1 MTIFLG
7 LDPGTYC
14 TGAALF
20 SEGELVDAKLIRA
33 DRKLPIE
40 SRVPII
46 LERLEMMAH
55 QGYPLIQDVA
65 CEWVT
70 GYENKRPAPELQVLL
85 RRIRGWATHR
95 GLGFYAYHPST
106 VAAAVR
112 PRGLSGSAK
121 DAIRMGVQMLY
132 GKEAADLD
140 QNILDAI
147 AVGVAHMNHLRESR
161 ITYWVGDGTR

>member
-1 MTIFLG
+1 MHRG
-7 LDPGTYC
+7 V
-14 TGAALF
+14 LF
-20 SEGELVDAKLIRA
+20 SEDEQVDAKLITA

-40 SRVPII
+40 SRIPIS

-55 QGYPLIQDVA
+55 QGDPLIQDVA

-95 GLGFYAYHPST
+95 GLGFYSYHPST

-112 PRGLSGSAK
+112 PRGFSGSAK

-132 GKEAADLD
+132 GKKVAALD

-147 AVGVAHMNHLRESR
+147 AVGVTHMNYLCESR
-161 ITYWVGDGTR
+161 ISGGRHTRGRRE